1 MDIWESREVRH
12 EADNEGVMHPVL
24 YIEGACDSTETK
36 PTDYIADGSKMTESD
51 SGDVYMFNLKTEAWV
66 KMYSIKT
73 E

>member
-1 MDIWESREVRH
+1 MDIHKSIEVRL
-12 EADNEGVMHPVL
+12 EADNNGVMHSVL

-36 PTDYIADGSKMTESD
+36 PTEYIADGSLMTESD

>member
-1 MDIWESREVRH
+1 MDIWKAIETRK
-12 EADNEGVMHPVL
+12 EADDDGVMHPVL
-24 YIEGACDSTETK
+24 YIEGACDGTEDK

-51 SGDVYMFNLKTEAWV
+51 SGDVYMYNLKTETWI